1 MLWSVMTYLNTVKK
15 DDKEMSELTDGEL
28 KEVTGGTNGF
38 TMMSGAAGAYGGTT
52 TATGEII
59 DDCSMG
65 VAIPMSWPNYRMYLG
80 KTILINYGGMTVL
93 AKINDVGALNGRDLD
108 LQPGVFRSFGFTSC
122 ADWGIRS
129 VSYSVL

>member
-1 MLWSVMTYLNTVKK
+1 MKT
-15 DDKEMSELTDGEL
+15 KEELTEEEL
-28 KEVTGGTNGF
+28 KEIAGGINVN
-38 TMMSGAAGAYGGTT
+38 TMMEGTAGAYGGSEDSGKT
-52 TATGEII
+52 TATGEIV

-65 VAIPMSWPNYRMYLG
+65 VAIPMSWQNYRMYLG

-129 VSYSVL
+129 VNYSVL